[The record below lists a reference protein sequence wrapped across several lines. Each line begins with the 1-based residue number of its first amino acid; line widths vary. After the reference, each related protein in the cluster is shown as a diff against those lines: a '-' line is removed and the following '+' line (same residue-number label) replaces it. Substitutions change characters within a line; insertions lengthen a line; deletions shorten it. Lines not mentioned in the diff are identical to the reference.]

1 VLQSAA
7 VHEFHASDGVLIEAT
22 STPPGMGSIV
32 FPGYGAELLGWLDR
46 APQVATFGAM
56 VADRGAGSVSS
67 VRGETL
73 VRYNIARADAAKL
86 MVAIEAMGRL
96 LFAAGA
102 VEVLT
107 GLPGAATVASLPALR
122 DALGRSDARS
132 LHLAAFHP
140 TGTAAA
146 GADEQLCPVD
156 ETGRLR
162 GVDGVWVA
170 DASILPSCPEVNP
183 QLSIMAL
190 ALGVADEVVSAR

>member
-1 VLQSAA
+1 
-7 VHEFHASDGVLIEAT
+7 VLIEAT
-22 STPPGMGSIV
+22 STPPGMGSMV
-32 FPGYGAELLGWLDR
+32 LPGYGAELLNWLNR
-46 APQVATFGAM
+46 APQIATFGAM
-56 VADRGAGSVSS
+56 VTDRGAGSVLS
-67 VRGETL
+67 VRGQTL
-73 VRYNIARADAAKL
+73 VRDNITRADIGKL
-86 MVAIEAMGRL
+86 VVAVEAMGRL

-107 GLPGAATVASLPALR
+107 GLPGAMTVTSMPALR
-122 DALGRSDARS
+122 DALQRSNPRG

-156 ETGRLR
+156 TTGRLR

-183 QLSIMAL
+183 QVSIMAL
-190 ALGVADEVVSAR
+190 ALAVADEVVGAVQAV